1 MKTFIYSIKHKNNN
15 EVYYIGSTTRK
26 YFCERKREHIK
37 HNENTK
43 EKYKSNWL
51 SLYNIIIENGGWNNF
66 IFDILEQYENPLEKK
81 QRLIIE
87 QHFIFLY
94 NPKCNKNKTF
104 KLDDMEKIKIKCN
117 CGGFYTIKNKN
128 NHNKTKKHI
137 EFSP

>member
-26 YFCERKREHIK
+26 YFCERKGEHIK

-43 EKYKSNWL
+43 EKYKSNWS
-51 SLYNIIIENGGWNNF
+51 SLYDIIIENGGWNNF

-87 QHFIFLY
+87 LKDSKELNF
-94 NPKCNKNKTF
+94 NKINE
-104 KLDDMEKIKIKCN
+104 EKILIEE
-117 CGGFYTIKNKN
+117 KNLIEKFKENTN
-128 NHNKTKKHI
+128 NSNEYGCIYK
-137 EFSP
+137 FR